1 MKIVDLHTHTTA
13 SDGSYTPTE
22 LVKYA
27 KQKGLSAIAITDHD
41 TVAGVE
47 EASMEGEELGIR
59 VIPGAELSTR
69 VDDCDVHMTSLFI
82 NCKNK
87 RLIKRLDDMAA
98 SRQERNYKMVDKL
111 HEAGFQIDRRD
122 LDALGEGKI
131 LARGHIAQI
140 LIARGY
146 ATELKEALRKY
157 LSKGTPGYV
166 QKEVLS
172 PEECI
177 QLVHD
182 AGGLIFVAHLHQIDP
197 QDPEH
202 CKDVARRLIRM
213 GADGLETQYCEFD
226 DEWRQATEQIAQ
238 ECGCLRSGGSD
249 FHGAMKKGLD
259 LACGY
264 GDLQVPYTFLE
275 AMDAELARRKNERQ
289 VIESTKPPAMLGRMV

>member
-111 HEAGFQIDRRD
+111 HEAGFQIDRSD

-249 FHGAMKKGLD
+249 FHGVMKKGLD

-275 AMDAELARRKNERQ
+275 AMDAELARRQK
-289 VIESTKPPAMLGRMV
+289 

>member
-1 MKIVDLHTHTTA
+1 MKIVDLHAHTTA

-22 LVKYA
+22 LVRYA
-27 KQKGLSAIAITDHD
+27 KKKGLSAIAITDHD
-41 TVAGVE
+41 TIAGVE
-47 EASMEGEELGIR
+47 EASIEGRKLGIR

-69 VDDCDVHMTSLFI
+69 MDDCDVHMTSLFI

-87 RLIKRLDDMAA
+87 QLIKRLDDMAA

-111 HEAGFQIDRRD
+111 HEAGFQIDRSD

-275 AMDAELARRKNERQ
+275 AMDAELARRQNERQ
-289 VIESTKPPAMLGRMV
+289 VIKTCKNQTKC

>member
-87 RLIKRLDDMAA
+87 QLIKRLDDMAA

-289 VIESTKPPAMLGRMV
+289 VIKTCKN

>member
-1 MKIVDLHTHTTA
+1 MKIVDLHAHTTA

-22 LVKYA
+22 LVRYA
-27 KQKGLSAIAITDHD
+27 KKKGLSAIAITDHD
-41 TVAGVE
+41 TIAGVE
-47 EASMEGEELGIR
+47 KASIEGRKLGIR

-69 VDDCDVHMTSLFI
+69 MDDCDVHMTSLFI
-82 NCKNK
+82 NCKNEQ
-87 RLIKRLDDMAA
+87 LIKRLDDMAA

-111 HEAGFQIDRRD
+111 HEAGFRIDRSD

-249 FHGAMKKGLD
+249 FHGVMKKGLD

-275 AMDAELARRKNERQ
+275 AMDAELARRQNERQ
-289 VIESTKPPAMLGRMV
+289 VIKTCKNQTKC

>member
-264 GDLQVPYTFLE
+264 GDLRVPYTFLE

-289 VIESTKPPAMLGRMV
+289 VIKTCKN

>member
-1 MKIVDLHTHTTA
+1 MKIVDLHAHTTA

-22 LVKYA
+22 LVRYA
-27 KQKGLSAIAITDHD
+27 KKKGLSAIAITDHD
-41 TVAGVE
+41 TIAGVE
-47 EASMEGEELGIR
+47 EASIEGRKLGIR

-69 VDDCDVHMTSLFI
+69 MDDCDVHMTSLFI
-82 NCKNK
+82 NCKNEQ
-87 RLIKRLDDMAA
+87 LIKRLDDMAA

-111 HEAGFQIDRRD
+111 HEAGFQIDRSD

-249 FHGAMKKGLD
+249 FHGVMKKGLD

-275 AMDAELARRKNERQ
+275 AMDAELARRQNERQ
-289 VIESTKPPAMLGRMV
+289 VIKTCKNQTKC

>member
-1 MKIVDLHTHTTA
+1 MKIVDLHAHTTA

-22 LVKYA
+22 LVRYA
-27 KQKGLSAIAITDHD
+27 KKKGLSAIAITDHD
-41 TVAGVE
+41 TIAGVE
-47 EASMEGEELGIR
+47 EASIEGRKLGIR

-69 VDDCDVHMTSLFI
+69 MDDCDVHMTSLFI
-82 NCKNK
+82 NCKNEQ
-87 RLIKRLDDMAA
+87 LIKRLDDMAA

-275 AMDAELARRKNERQ
+275 AMDAELARRKNERR
-289 VIESTKPPAMLGRMV
+289 VIKTCKN

>member
-27 KQKGLSAIAITDHD
+27 KQKGVSAIAITDHD

-275 AMDAELARRKNERQ
+275 AMDAELARRKNERH
-289 VIESTKPPAMLGRMV
+289 VIKTCKNQTKC

>member
-98 SRQERNYKMVDKL
+98 SRQERNHKMVDKL

-249 FHGAMKKGLD
+249 FHGAMKKGLN

-289 VIESTKPPAMLGRMV
+289 VIKTCKN

>member
-202 CKDVARRLIRM
+202 CRDVARRLIRM

-275 AMDAELARRKNERQ
+275 AMDAELARRKNERH
-289 VIESTKPPAMLGRMV
+289 VIKTCKNQIKC

>member
-1 MKIVDLHTHTTA
+1 MKIVDLHAHTTA

-22 LVKYA
+22 LVRYA
-27 KQKGLSAIAITDHD
+27 KKKGLSALAITDHD
-41 TVAGVE
+41 TIAGVE
-47 EASMEGEELGIR
+47 EASIEGRKLGIR

-69 VDDCDVHMTSLFI
+69 MDDCDVHMTSLFI
-82 NCKNK
+82 NCKNEQ
-87 RLIKRLDDMAA
+87 LIKRLDDMAA

-111 HEAGFQIDRRD
+111 HEAGFQIDRSD

-249 FHGAMKKGLD
+249 FHGVMKKGLD

-275 AMDAELARRKNERQ
+275 AMDAELARRQNERQ
-289 VIESTKPPAMLGRMV
+289 VIKTCKNQTKC

>member
-1 MKIVDLHTHTTA
+1 
-13 SDGSYTPTE
+13 
-22 LVKYA
+22 
-27 KQKGLSAIAITDHD
+27 
-41 TVAGVE
+41 
-47 EASMEGEELGIR
+47 
-59 VIPGAELSTR
+59 
-69 VDDCDVHMTSLFI
+69 
-82 NCKNK
+82 
-87 RLIKRLDDMAA
+87 MAA

-111 HEAGFQIDRRD
+111 HEAGFQIDRSD

-249 FHGAMKKGLD
+249 FHGVMKKGLD

-275 AMDAELARRKNERQ
+275 AMDAELARRQK
-289 VIESTKPPAMLGRMV
+289 

>member
-111 HEAGFQIDRRD
+111 HEAGFQIERRD

-275 AMDAELARRKNERQ
+275 AMDAELARRKNERH
-289 VIESTKPPAMLGRMV
+289 VIKTCKN

>member
-111 HEAGFQIDRRD
+111 HEAGFQIERRD

-275 AMDAELARRKNERQ
+275 AMDAELARRQK
-289 VIESTKPPAMLGRMV
+289 

>member
-275 AMDAELARRKNERQ
+275 AMDAELARRKMKDR
-289 VIESTKPPAMLGRMV
+289 

>member
-1 MKIVDLHTHTTA
+1 MKIVDLHAHTTA

-22 LVKYA
+22 LVRYA
-27 KQKGLSAIAITDHD
+27 KKKGLSAIAITDHD
-41 TVAGVE
+41 TIAGVE
-47 EASMEGEELGIR
+47 EASIEGRKLGIR

-69 VDDCDVHMTSLFI
+69 MDDCDVHMTSLFI
-82 NCKNK
+82 NCKNEQ
-87 RLIKRLDDMAA
+87 LIKRLDDMAA

-111 HEAGFQIDRRD
+111 HEAGFQIDRSD

-226 DEWRQATEQIAQ
+226 DEWRQATEQIVQ

-275 AMDAELARRKNERQ
+275 AMDAELARRQK
-289 VIESTKPPAMLGRMV
+289 

>member
-1 MKIVDLHTHTTA
+1 MKIVDLHAHTTA

-22 LVKYA
+22 LVRYA
-27 KQKGLSAIAITDHD
+27 KKKGLSAIAITDHD
-41 TVAGVE
+41 TIAGAE
-47 EASMEGEELGIR
+47 EASIEGRKLGIR

-69 VDDCDVHMTSLFI
+69 MDGCDVHMTSLFI
-82 NCKNK
+82 NCKNEQ
-87 RLIKRLDDMAA
+87 LIKRLDDMAA

-111 HEAGFQIDRRD
+111 HEAGFQIDRSD

-275 AMDAELARRKNERQ
+275 AMDAELARRQNERQ
-289 VIESTKPPAMLGRMV
+289 VIKTCKNQTKC

>member
-1 MKIVDLHTHTTA
+1 MKIVDLHAHTTA

-22 LVKYA
+22 LVRYA
-27 KQKGLSAIAITDHD
+27 KEKGLSAIAITDHD
-41 TVAGVE
+41 TIAGVE
-47 EASMEGEELGIR
+47 EASIEGRKLGIR

-69 VDDCDVHMTSLFI
+69 MDDCDVHMTSLFI

-87 RLIKRLDDMAA
+87 QLIKRLDDMAA

-111 HEAGFQIDRRD
+111 HEAGFQIDRSD

-275 AMDAELARRKNERQ
+275 AMDAELARRK
-289 VIESTKPPAMLGRMV
+289 K

>member
-1 MKIVDLHTHTTA
+1 MKIVDLHAHTTA

-22 LVKYA
+22 LVRYA
-27 KQKGLSAIAITDHD
+27 KKMGLSAIAITDHD

-47 EASMEGEELGIR
+47 EASIEGRKLGIR

-69 VDDCDVHMTSLFI
+69 MDDCDVHMTSLFI

-87 RLIKRLDDMAA
+87 QLIKRLDDMAA

-111 HEAGFQIDRRD
+111 HEAGFQIDRSD

-226 DEWRQATEQIAQ
+226 DEWREATEQIAQ

-249 FHGAMKKGLD
+249 FHGTMKKGLD

-264 GDLQVPYTFLE
+264 GNLQVPYAFLE
-275 AMDAELARRKNERQ
+275 AMDAELAQRQKSERQ
-289 VIESTKPPAMLGRMV
+289 TNKTCKN

>member
-1 MKIVDLHTHTTA
+1 MKIVDLHAHTTA

-22 LVKYA
+22 LVRYA
-27 KQKGLSAIAITDHD
+27 KEKGLSAIAITDHD
-41 TVAGVE
+41 TIAGVE
-47 EASMEGEELGIR
+47 EASIEGRKLGIR

-69 VDDCDVHMTSLFI
+69 MDDCDVHMTSLFI

-87 RLIKRLDDMAA
+87 QLIKRLDDMAA

-111 HEAGFQIDRRD
+111 HEAGFQIDRSD

-275 AMDAELARRKNERQ
+275 AMDAELARRKNERH
-289 VIESTKPPAMLGRMV
+289 VIKTCKN

>member
-1 MKIVDLHTHTTA
+1 MKIVDLHAHTTA

-22 LVKYA
+22 LVRYA
-27 KQKGLSAIAITDHD
+27 KKKGLSAIAITDHD
-41 TVAGVE
+41 TIAGVE
-47 EASMEGEELGIR
+47 EAFIEGRKLGIR

-69 VDDCDVHMTSLFI
+69 MDDCDVHMTSLFI

-87 RLIKRLDDMAA
+87 QLIKRLDDMAA

-111 HEAGFQIDRRD
+111 HEAGFQIDRSD

-249 FHGAMKKGLD
+249 FHGVMKKGLD

-275 AMDAELARRKNERQ
+275 AMDAELARRQK
-289 VIESTKPPAMLGRMV
+289 

>member
-1 MKIVDLHTHTTA
+1 MKIVDLHAHTTA

-22 LVKYA
+22 LVRYA
-27 KQKGLSAIAITDHD
+27 KKKGLSAIAITDHD
-41 TVAGVE
+41 TIAGVE
-47 EASMEGEELGIR
+47 EASIEGRKLGIR

-69 VDDCDVHMTSLFI
+69 MDDCDVHMTSLFI
-82 NCKNK
+82 NCKNEQ
-87 RLIKRLDDMAA
+87 LIKRLDDMAA

-111 HEAGFQIDRRD
+111 HEAGFQIDRSD

-182 AGGLIFVAHLHQIDP
+182 AGGMIFVAHLHQIDP

-249 FHGAMKKGLD
+249 FHGVMKKGLD

-264 GDLQVPYTFLE
+264 GDLQVPYIFLE
-275 AMDAELARRKNERQ
+275 AMDAELARRQNERH
-289 VIESTKPPAMLGRMV
+289 VIKTCKN

>member
-275 AMDAELARRKNERQ
+275 AMDAELARRK
-289 VIESTKPPAMLGRMV
+289 K

>member
-1 MKIVDLHTHTTA
+1 MKIVDLHAHTTA

-22 LVKYA
+22 LVRYA
-27 KQKGLSAIAITDHD
+27 KEKGLSAIAITDHD
-41 TVAGVE
+41 TIAGVE
-47 EASMEGEELGIR
+47 EASIEGRKLGIR

-69 VDDCDVHMTSLFI
+69 MDDCDVHMTSLFI

-87 RLIKRLDDMAA
+87 QLIKRLDDMAA
-98 SRQERNYKMVDKL
+98 SRQDRNYKMVDKL
-111 HEAGFQIDRRD
+111 HEAGFQIDRSD

-289 VIESTKPPAMLGRMV
+289 IIKTCKN

>member
-226 DEWRQATEQIAQ
+226 DEWLQATEQIAQ

-275 AMDAELARRKNERQ
+275 AMDAELARRKNEGQ
-289 VIESTKPPAMLGRMV
+289 VIKTCKN

>member
-1 MKIVDLHTHTTA
+1 MKIVDLHAHTTA

-22 LVKYA
+22 LVRYA
-27 KQKGLSAIAITDHD
+27 KKKGLSAIAITDHD
-41 TVAGVE
+41 TIAGVE
-47 EASMEGEELGIR
+47 EASIEGRKLGIR

-69 VDDCDVHMTSLFI
+69 MDDCDVHMTSLFI
-82 NCKNK
+82 NCKNEQ
-87 RLIKRLDDMAA
+87 LIKRLDDMAA

-111 HEAGFQIDRRD
+111 HEAGFQIDRSD

-275 AMDAELARRKNERQ
+275 AMDAELARRQNERR
-289 VIESTKPPAMLGRMV
+289 VIKTCKNQTKC

>member
-22 LVKYA
+22 LVRYA
-27 KQKGLSAIAITDHD
+27 KKKGLSAIAITDHD

-111 HEAGFQIDRRD
+111 HEAGFQIERRD

-275 AMDAELARRKNERQ
+275 TMDAELARRQK
-289 VIESTKPPAMLGRMV
+289 

>member
-1 MKIVDLHTHTTA
+1 MKIVDLHAHTTA

-22 LVKYA
+22 LVRYA
-27 KQKGLSAIAITDHD
+27 KKKGLSAIAITDHD
-41 TVAGVE
+41 TIAGVE
-47 EASMEGEELGIR
+47 EASIEGRKLGIR

-69 VDDCDVHMTSLFI
+69 MDDCDVHMTSLFI

-87 RLIKRLDDMAA
+87 QLIKRLDDMAA

-111 HEAGFQIDRRD
+111 HEAGFQIDRSD

-226 DEWRQATEQIAQ
+226 DEWREATEQIAQ

-249 FHGAMKKGLD
+249 FHGTMKKGLD

-264 GDLQVPYTFLE
+264 GNLQVPYAFLE
-275 AMDAELARRKNERQ
+275 AMDAELAQRQKSERQ
-289 VIESTKPPAMLGRMV
+289 TNKTCKN

>member
-1 MKIVDLHTHTTA
+1 MKIVDLHAHTTA

-22 LVKYA
+22 LVRYA
-27 KQKGLSAIAITDHD
+27 KKKGLSAIAITDHD

-47 EASMEGEELGIR
+47 EASIEGRKLGIR

-69 VDDCDVHMTSLFI
+69 MDDCDVHMTSLFI

-87 RLIKRLDDMAA
+87 QLIKRLDDMAA

-111 HEAGFQIDRRD
+111 HEAGFQIDRSD

-226 DEWRQATEQIAQ
+226 DEWRQETEQIAQ

-264 GDLQVPYTFLE
+264 GDLQVPYAFLE
-275 AMDAELARRKNERQ
+275 AMDAELARRQNERQ
-289 VIESTKPPAMLGRMV
+289 AIKTCKK

>member
-1 MKIVDLHTHTTA
+1 MKIVDLHAHTTA

-22 LVKYA
+22 LVRYA
-27 KQKGLSAIAITDHD
+27 KEKGLSAIAITDHD

-47 EASMEGEELGIR
+47 EASAEGEKLGIR

-87 RLIKRLDDMAA
+87 QLIKRLDDMAA

-111 HEAGFQIDRRD
+111 HEAGFQIDRSD

-197 QDPEH
+197 QNPEH

-226 DEWRQATEQIAQ
+226 DAWREATEQIAQ

-249 FHGAMKKGLD
+249 FHGTMKKGLD

-275 AMDAELARRKNERQ
+275 AMDAELARRHKSER
-289 VIESTKPPAMLGRMV
+289 

>member
-1 MKIVDLHTHTTA
+1 MKIVDLHAHTTA

-22 LVKYA
+22 LVRYA
-27 KQKGLSAIAITDHD
+27 KKKGLSAIAITDHD
-41 TVAGVE
+41 TIAGVE
-47 EASMEGEELGIR
+47 EASIEGRKLGIR

-69 VDDCDVHMTSLFI
+69 MDDCDVHMTSLFI

-87 RLIKRLDDMAA
+87 QLIKRLDDMAA

-111 HEAGFQIDRRD
+111 HEAGFQIDRSD

-249 FHGAMKKGLD
+249 FHGTMKKGLD

-275 AMDAELARRKNERQ
+275 SMDAELARRQKSER
-289 VIESTKPPAMLGRMV
+289 

>member
-111 HEAGFQIDRRD
+111 HEAGFQIERRD

-249 FHGAMKKGLD
+249 FHGAMKKGLN

-275 AMDAELARRKNERQ
+275 AMDAELARRKKERQ
-289 VIESTKPPAMLGRMV
+289 VIKTCKNQIKC

>member
-13 SDGSYTPTE
+13 SDGSYAPTE

-275 AMDAELARRKNERQ
+275 AMDAELARRKNERH
-289 VIESTKPPAMLGRMV
+289 VIKTCKNQTKC

>member
-87 RLIKRLDDMAA
+87 QLIKRLDDMAA

-111 HEAGFQIDRRD
+111 HEAGFQIDRSD

-289 VIESTKPPAMLGRMV
+289 VIKTCKN

>member
-249 FHGAMKKGLD
+249 FHGAMKKGLN

-289 VIESTKPPAMLGRMV
+289 VIKTCKN

>member
-27 KQKGLSAIAITDHD
+27 KQKGLSALAITDHD

-289 VIESTKPPAMLGRMV
+289 VIKTCKN